1 MKKILLFLCYVVS
14 AGLFVGAYEIDYY
27 TAAKLGM
34 NRWVNFNTAALLEK
48 YPMDTLVLALGVAM
62 LVLIAIGAVRW
73 VTGKRE
79 LRLFVPVTVLAAAC
93 AAVWFF
99 HFRATSGVSDN
110 HAYYFILLC
119 EGLGGIV
126 LSLIA
131 AFAGKKKRNGTP
143 KNDT

>member
-27 TAAKLGM
+27 TSAKLGM

-48 YPMDTLVLALGVAM
+48 YPMDTLVLALGVVM

-73 VTGKRE
+73 VARKRE
-79 LRLFVPVTVLAAAC
+79 LRLCVPVTVLAAAC

-99 HFRATSGVSDN
+99 HFRATSGVYDN
-110 HAYYFILLC
+110 HAYYFVLLC

-126 LSLIA
+126 LALIA
-131 AFAGKKKRNGTP
+131 VFAGKKKRNGTP
-143 KNDT
+143 KNDA